1 MKLTRHL
8 KIAAAAGLR
17 AGSLIGTVDV
27 LARIFSWS
35 FEWFELYQAF
45 IISVAASVSFFLVF
59 GFSLWLAQKI
69 MKFGLDNNQSN
80 EAYLAGEM
88 SFILMFYGLVLVNN
102 FILSPLSFIEPASFS
117 LSLIVT
123 LLSAIFGFAIFF
135 KGKEFLSLASLQL
148 KKPKVKKFL
157 GNYIFAVF
165 VFAAV
170 SLFID
175 VYMLHYSPSYKSDSR
190 LKDYPNIILI
200 TIDTARADHLSLY
213 GYYLNTT
220 PNLNKLAE
228 HSVVFDNAIAPGPDT
243 QTSMA
248 SVLTGRYQYRHN
260 TTLRNPVINEKELF
274 ISEMLKDKGYVTT
287 GMVSAVYIKSKFGA
301 GQGFMEYKDRLDFF
315 EYTQTYNKLS
325 MKRLLDYVPGMRT
338 FIFRTDGERSAEE
351 INRDAFKFLE
361 KNSNNKFFLW
371 VHYIEPHHPYNRG
384 SQYRSQFS
392 KEKITLYD
400 VWKTNKDIQ
409 LATVYRQKPAYAIER
424 YLPIPNSTI
433 ETAKALYDAEIYSVD
448 SSIGK
453 LVGKLDQLG
462 LKDKTIII
470 ITADH
475 GEEFYDHGGF
485 MHHTLYYENVHVP
498 LLIYYTAKLP
508 PKRIKETVS
517 TIDIFSTVL
526 DVANTE
532 SPENVDSASLLPLIK
547 TSKSPVGR
555 YAISELYGRPKLNE
569 SVQQAIFDDGWELL
583 LIKPEDP
590 KNRMHSSL
598 FNINADPQEKLNLYN
613 VNITKRRFLEK
624 ELEKIEQN

>member
-1 MKLTRHL
+1 MTRHL
-8 KIAAAAGLR
+8 KLAAAAGLL

-35 FEWFELYQAF
+35 FEWFELYQALF
-45 IISVAASVSFFLVF
+45 ISIAASVLFFLAF
-59 GFSLWLAQKI
+59 GFFVWL
-69 MKFGLDNNQSN
+69 FGKPLKQEQARN
-80 EAYLAGEM
+80 AYVAGTI

-102 FILSPLSFIEPASFS
+102 FLLSPLSIIEPASFS
-117 LSLIVT
+117 LSLLVVAV
-123 LLSAIFGFAIFF
+123 SAIFCFAIFL
-135 KGKEFLSLASLQL
+135 KGKNVLSQILLQL
-148 KKPKVKKFL
+148 KKPRVKKFL
-157 GNYIFAVF
+157 GNYIFAMF

-175 VYMLHYSPSYKSDSR
+175 VYMLHYSPGYKSDSR
-190 LKDYPNIILI
+190 LKDYSNIILI
-200 TIDTARADHLSLY
+200 TIDATRADHLSLY
-213 GYYLNTT
+213 GYQLNTT

-260 TTLRNPVINEKELF
+260 TTLRNPVINEKELL
-274 ISEMLKDKGYVTT
+274 ISELLKDKGYVTT
-287 GMVSAVYIKSKFGA
+287 GMISAVYIKSKYGA
-301 GQGFMEYKDRLDFF
+301 GQGFMEYRDRLDFF
-315 EYTQTYNKLS
+315 EYTQTYNKFS
-325 MKRLLDYVPGMRT
+325 MKRLLDYMPGMRT
-338 FIFRTDGERSAEE
+338 FIFRTDGERKAEE
-351 INRDAFKFLE
+351 INRDAFRFLE

-384 SQYRSQFS
+384 LQYRSMFS
-392 KEKITLYD
+392 NERITLYD

-409 LATVYRQKPAYAIER
+409 LATVYRPKPSYAIER

-433 ETAKALYDAEIYSVD
+433 EMAKALYDAEIYSVD

-453 LVGKLDQLG
+453 LIGKLDQLG
-462 LKDKTIII
+462 LKDKTMII

-498 LLIYYTAKLP
+498 LLIYYPAKLP

-532 SPENVDSASLLPLIK
+532 SPGNVDSASLLPLIK
-547 TSKSPVGR
+547 TNKSPVGS
-555 YAISELYGRPKLNE
+555 YVISELYGRPKLNE
-569 SVQQAIFDDGWELL
+569 SVQQAIFDDGWKLL

-590 KNRMHSSL
+590 KNRMYSSL

>member
-170 SLFID
+170 SL
-175 VYMLHYSPSYKSDSR
+175 
-190 LKDYPNIILI
+190 
-200 TIDTARADHLSLY
+200 Y

-287 GMVSAVYIKSKFGA
+287 GMVSAVYIKSKYGA
-301 GQGFMEYKDRLDFF
+301 GQGFMDYKDRLDFF

-555 YAISELYGRPKLNE
+555 YAISELYGRTKLNE